1 MFKIFGYLKNSI
13 PQVLLIIVLLIIQ
26 AWGDLTLPQYTSDI
40 VDIGI
45 QNGGIENAAADAL
58 SVDGYNALETFMNDE
73 QKSILAKSYTLVK
86 KGKATDSQKDRFPA
100 SADNDVY
107 FLNELTEDEKQQ
119 LIDVVDIPMTA
130 AEMTKELSFEDL
142 SSMTEKQ
149 GIKLPF
155 TSFEQAG
162 EMLGISSGKANALT
176 IITALA
182 EKGGM
187 GDTNLSALSDKISE
201 MPGTITEQSAVRFV
215 KDEYS
220 SLGVDMNVLQQN
232 YLLSAGGKMLLIAL
246 LMMAVSV
253 TVGFFAATTAAKV
266 GRDLRAGVFRSVVSF
281 SSAEIDRFSTASLIT
296 RSTNDIQ
303 QIQMVI
309 VMLLRM
315 VIYAP
320 ILGIGGVFMV
330 LTTGTGMAW
339 IIALAVIVILMVVLI
354 LMKIAMPKFKLMQ
367 KLVDKLNLVAREIL
381 TGLPVIRAFSREKY
395 EEERFDKAN
404 KDLTSAMLFTNRT
417 MTFMMPLMMMI
428 MNLVTVLIIWVGA
441 GQISDGSLQVGDMMA
456 FITYTMQIVMSFL
469 MLTMISIMLPRA
481 AVSAERIN
489 EVISAEKSITD
500 KPDEATFDKASLRG
514 DVTFDHVSFRYPDAK
529 EDVLTDICF
538 TAKAGEMTAV
548 IGSTGSGKSTL
559 INLIPRF
566 FDVTEGSITID
577 GTDIRDVTQHSLHDV
592 TGLVSQKGVLFS
604 GTIDSNIRFGAE
616 NADDETIRL
625 AAEIS
630 QSSEF
635 IDSKPQKYNE
645 PVSQGGTN
653 VSGGQK
659 QRLSIAR
666 AIAKKPKIYLFDDSF
681 SALDFKT
688 DVKLR
693 KALADNIH
701 DCTIIIVAQRIS
713 TILNAD
719 KIVVL
724 DEGRIAGIGT
734 HSELMKSCEVYRQIA
749 HSQLSQKDLAA
760 IDNAKGGA
768 VNA

>member
-86 KGKATDSQKDRFPA
+86 KGKAADSQKDRFPA

-119 LIDVVDIPMTA
+119 LINTVDIPMTA
-130 AEMTKELSFEDL
+130 AEMMKELSFEDL

-162 EMLGISSGKANALT
+162 EMLGISSRKANALT

-187 GDTNLSALSDKISE
+187 GDTDLSALSDKISE

-266 GRDLRAGVFRSVVSF
+266 GRDLRAGVFRNVVSF

-330 LTTGTGMAW
+330 MTTGTGMAW

-367 KLVDKLNLVAREIL
+367 KLVDRMNLVSREIL
-381 TGLPVIRAFSREKY
+381 TGLSVIRAFSREKF
-395 EEERFDKAN
+395 EEKRFDEAN
-404 KDLTSAMLFTNRT
+404 RNLMKTQLFTNRV
-417 MTFMMPLMMMI
+417 MTFMMPTMMLI
-428 MNLVTVLIIWVGA
+428 MNCVTVMIVWFGA
-441 GQISDGSLQVGDMMA
+441 KGIDAGNLQVGDMMA
-456 FITYTMQIVMSFL
+456 FMTYTMQIVMSFL
-469 MLTMISIMLPRA
+469 MITMVSVMLPRA
-481 AVSAERIN
+481 GVAADRIEEILRTDSSIVDAKKTEDEKLTQCRGELRFEDVSFKYPGAE
-489 EVISAEKSITD
+489 
-500 KPDEATFDKASLRG
+500 G
-514 DVTFDHVSFRYPDAK
+514 DVLEHIS
-529 EDVLTDICF
+529 F
-538 TAKAGEMTAV
+538 TAKPGQTTAV
-548 IGSTGSGKSTL
+548 IGSTGCGKSTL
-559 INLIPRF
+559 IQLIPRF
-566 FDVTEGSITID
+566 YDVTEGKITLD
-577 GTDIRDVTQHSLHDV
+577 GVDIRNLSQHKLREV
-592 TGLVSQKGVLFS
+592 MGLVPQKGVLFS
-604 GTIDSNIRFGAE
+604 GTIASNIKLAGE
-616 NADDETIRL
+616 DEISDETMKE
-625 AAEIS
+625 AA
-630 QSSEF
+630 QTAQATEF
-635 IDSKPQKYNE
+635 IDAKPEGYDS
-645 PVSQGGTN
+645 PVAQGGSN

-659 QRLSIAR
+659 QRLAIAR
-666 AIAKKPKIYLFDDSF
+666 VIAKHPKVYLFDDSF
-681 SALDFKT
+681 SALDYKT
-688 DVKLR
+688 DAALR
-693 KALADNIH
+693 KALHEQAADA
-701 DCTIIIVAQRIS
+701 TVLIVAQRIS
-713 TILNAD
+713 TIMNAEQILVLED
-719 KIVVL
+719 GKIV
-724 DEGRIAGIGT
+724 GKGT
-734 HSELMKSCEVYRQIA
+734 HEELMKNCSAYQEIA
-749 HSQLSQKDLAA
+749 RSQLSESEL
-760 IDNAKGGA
+760 KGGMA
-768 VNA
+768 E

>member
-58 SVDGYNALETFMNDE
+58 SVDGYNVLEAFMNDE

-86 KGKATDSQKDRFPA
+86 KGEANDSQKERFPA

-119 LIDVVDIPMTA
+119 LINTADIPMTA
-130 AEMTKELSFEDL
+130 AEMVKELSFEDL

-187 GDTNLSALSDKISE
+187 GDTDLSALSDKISE

-232 YLLSAGGKMLLIAL
+232 YLLSAGGKMLLIAF

-266 GRDLRAGVFRSVVSF
+266 GRDLRAGVFRNVVSF

-339 IIALAVIVILMVVLI
+339 IIALAVIVILTVVLI

-500 KPDEATFDKASLRG
+500 KPDAVTFDKASLRG
-514 DVTFDHVSFRYPDAK
+514 DVAFNHVSFRYPDAK

-538 TAKAGEMTAV
+538 TAKAGETTAV

-566 FDVTEGSITID
+566 FDVTDGSITID

-592 TGLVSQKGVLFS
+592 TGLVSQKGILFS

-719 KIVVL
+719 KIIVL

-734 HSELMKSCEVYRQIA
+734 HSELMENCEVYRQIA

>member
-58 SVDGYNALETFMNDE
+58 SVDGYNALKAFMNDE

-86 KGKATDSQKDRFPA
+86 KGEAVDSQKDRFPA

-119 LIDVVDIPMTA
+119 LINTVDIPMTA

-187 GDTNLSALSDKISE
+187 GDTDLSALSDKISE

-266 GRDLRAGVFRSVVSF
+266 GRDLRAGVFRNVVSF

-339 IIALAVIVILMVVLI
+339 IIALAVIVILTVVLI

-500 KPDEATFDKASLRG
+500 KLDAATFDKASLRG

-538 TAKAGEMTAV
+538 TAKAGETTAV

>member
-58 SVDGYNALETFMNDE
+58 SVDGYNALEAFMNDE

-86 KGKATDSQKDRFPA
+86 KGEAADSQKDRFPE

-107 FLNELTEDEKQQ
+107 FLNELTEDDKQQ
-119 LIDVVDIPMTA
+119 LINTVDIPMTA

-155 TSFEQAG
+155 TSFEQAE

-187 GDTNLSALSDKISE
+187 GDTDLSALSDKISE

-266 GRDLRAGVFRSVVSF
+266 GRDLRAGVFKSVVSF

-339 IIALAVIVILMVVLI
+339 IIALAVIVILAVVLI

-500 KPDEATFDKASLRG
+500 KPDAETFDKASLRG
-514 DVTFDHVSFRYPDAK
+514 NVTFDHVSFRYPDAK

-538 TAKAGEMTAV
+538 TAKAGETTAV

-653 VSGGQK
+653 VSG
-659 QRLSIAR
+659 
-666 AIAKKPKIYLFDDSF
+666 
-681 SALDFKT
+681 
-688 DVKLR
+688 
-693 KALADNIH
+693 
-701 DCTIIIVAQRIS
+701 
-713 TILNAD
+713 
-719 KIVVL
+719 
-724 DEGRIAGIGT
+724 
-734 HSELMKSCEVYRQIA
+734 
-749 HSQLSQKDLAA
+749 
-760 IDNAKGGA
+760 
-768 VNA
+768 

>member
-86 KGKATDSQKDRFPA
+86 KGKAADSQKDRFP
-100 SADNDVY
+100 ADNDVY

-119 LIDVVDIPMTA
+119 LINTVDIPMTA
-130 AEMTKELSFEDL
+130 AEMMKELSFEDL

-162 EMLGISSGKANALT
+162 EMLGISSRKANALT

-187 GDTNLSALSDKISE
+187 GDTDLSALSDKISE

-266 GRDLRAGVFRSVVSF
+266 GRDLRAGVFRNVVSF

-330 LTTGTGMAW
+330 MTTGTGMAW

-428 MNLVTVLIIWVGA
+428 IWVGA

-500 KPDEATFDKASLRG
+500 KPDAATFDKASLRG

>member
-86 KGKATDSQKDRFPA
+86 KGEATDSQKERFPA

-119 LIDVVDIPMTA
+119 LINTVDIPMTA

-187 GDTNLSALSDKISE
+187 GDTDLSALSDKISE

-215 KDEYS
+215 KDEYL

-266 GRDLRAGVFRSVVSF
+266 GRDLRAGVFRNVVSF

-339 IIALAVIVILMVVLI
+339 IIALAVIVILAVVLI

-381 TGLPVIRAFSREKY
+381 TGLP
-395 EEERFDKAN
+395 
-404 KDLTSAMLFTNRT
+404 SAVKNM
-417 MTFMMPLMMMI
+417 
-428 MNLVTVLIIWVGA
+428 
-441 GQISDGSLQVGDMMA
+441 
-456 FITYTMQIVMSFL
+456 
-469 MLTMISIMLPRA
+469 
-481 AVSAERIN
+481 
-489 EVISAEKSITD
+489 K
-500 KPDEATFDKASLRG
+500 K
-514 DVTFDHVSFRYPDAK
+514 
-529 EDVLTDICF
+529 
-538 TAKAGEMTAV
+538 
-548 IGSTGSGKSTL
+548 
-559 INLIPRF
+559 
-566 FDVTEGSITID
+566 
-577 GTDIRDVTQHSLHDV
+577 
-592 TGLVSQKGVLFS
+592 
-604 GTIDSNIRFGAE
+604 
-616 NADDETIRL
+616 
-625 AAEIS
+625 
-630 QSSEF
+630 
-635 IDSKPQKYNE
+635 
-645 PVSQGGTN
+645 N
-653 VSGGQK
+653 VS
-659 QRLSIAR
+659 I
-666 AIAKKPKIYLFDDSF
+666 KPI
-681 SALDFKT
+681 
-688 DVKLR
+688 
-693 KALADNIH
+693 
-701 DCTIIIVAQRIS
+701 RI
-713 TILNAD
+713 
-719 KIVVL
+719 
-724 DEGRIAGIGT
+724 
-734 HSELMKSCEVYRQIA
+734 
-749 HSQLSQKDLAA
+749 
-760 IDNAKGGA
+760 
-768 VNA
+768 

>member
-58 SVDGYNALETFMNDE
+58 SVDGYNALEAFMNDE

-86 KGKATDSQKDRFPA
+86 KGEAADSQKDRFPG

-119 LIDVVDIPMTA
+119 LINTVDIPMTA

-187 GDTNLSALSDKISE
+187 GDADLSALSDKISK

-266 GRDLRAGVFRSVVSF
+266 GRDLRAGVFRNVVSF

-339 IIALAVIVILMVVLI
+339 IIALAVIVILAVVLI

-500 KPDEATFDKASLRG
+500 KPDASTFDKASLRG
-514 DVTFDHVSFRYPDAK
+514 DVTFNHVSFRYPDAK

-538 TAKAGEMTAV
+538 TAKACETTAV

-719 KIVVL
+719 KIIVL

>member
-1 MFKIFGYLKNSI
+1 
-13 PQVLLIIVLLIIQ
+13 
-26 AWGDLTLPQYTSDI
+26 
-40 VDIGI
+40 
-45 QNGGIENAAADAL
+45 
-58 SVDGYNALETFMNDE
+58 
-73 QKSILAKSYTLVK
+73 
-86 KGKATDSQKDRFPA
+86 
-100 SADNDVY
+100 
-107 FLNELTEDEKQQ
+107 
-119 LIDVVDIPMTA
+119 
-130 AEMTKELSFEDL
+130 
-142 SSMTEKQ
+142 
-149 GIKLPF
+149 
-155 TSFEQAG
+155 
-162 EMLGISSGKANALT
+162 
-176 IITALA
+176 
-182 EKGGM
+182 M
-187 GDTNLSALSDKISE
+187 GDTDLSALSDKISE

-232 YLLSAGGKMLLIAL
+232 YLLSAGGKMLFIAL

-266 GRDLRAGVFRSVVSF
+266 GRDLRAGVFRNVVSF

-367 KLVDKLNLVAREIL
+367 RLVDKLNLVAREIL

-395 EEERFDKAN
+395 EEERFDNAN

-500 KPDEATFDKASLRG
+500 KPDAATFDKASLRG

-538 TAKAGEMTAV
+538 TAKAGETTAV

-635 IDSKPQKYNE
+635 IDSKPQNTTSLFPRVVRMFRADRNSVCLS
-645 PVSQGGTN
+645 PVQ
-653 VSGGQK
+653 
-659 QRLSIAR
+659 L
-666 AIAKKPKIYLFDDSF
+666 PKS
-681 SALDFKT
+681 
-688 DVKLR
+688 LR
-693 KALADNIH
+693 YICLTTASPHL
-701 DCTIIIVAQRIS
+701 IS
-713 TILNAD
+713 
-719 KIVVL
+719 
-724 DEGRIAGIGT
+724 
-734 HSELMKSCEVYRQIA
+734 RQM
-749 HSQLSQKDLAA
+749 
-760 IDNAKGGA
+760 
-768 VNA
+768 

>member
-86 KGKATDSQKDRFPA
+86 KGEAADSQKDRFPA

-119 LIDVVDIPMTA
+119 LINTVDIPMTA

-162 EMLGISSGKANALT
+162 EMLGISSRKANALT

-187 GDTNLSALSDKISE
+187 GDTDLSALSDKISE

-266 GRDLRAGVFRSVVSF
+266 GRDLRAGVFRNVVSF

-330 LTTGTGMAW
+330 MTTG
-339 IIALAVIVILMVVLI
+339 
-354 LMKIAMPKFKLMQ
+354 
-367 KLVDKLNLVAREIL
+367 VD
-381 TGLPVIRAFSREKY
+381 Y
-395 EEERFDKAN
+395 
-404 KDLTSAMLFTNRT
+404 RT
-417 MTFMMPLMMMI
+417 CR
-428 MNLVTVLIIWVGA
+428 NCY
-441 GQISDGSLQVGDMMA
+441 S
-456 FITYTMQIVMSFL
+456 Y
-469 MLTMISIMLPRA
+469 
-481 AVSAERIN
+481 
-489 EVISAEKSITD
+489 
-500 KPDEATFDKASLRG
+500 
-514 DVTFDHVSFRYPDAK
+514 
-529 EDVLTDICF
+529 
-538 TAKAGEMTAV
+538 
-548 IGSTGSGKSTL
+548 
-559 INLIPRF
+559 
-566 FDVTEGSITID
+566 
-577 GTDIRDVTQHSLHDV
+577 
-592 TGLVSQKGVLFS
+592 
-604 GTIDSNIRFGAE
+604 
-616 NADDETIRL
+616 
-625 AAEIS
+625 
-630 QSSEF
+630 
-635 IDSKPQKYNE
+635 
-645 PVSQGGTN
+645 
-653 VSGGQK
+653 
-659 QRLSIAR
+659 
-666 AIAKKPKIYLFDDSF
+666 
-681 SALDFKT
+681 
-688 DVKLR
+688 
-693 KALADNIH
+693 
-701 DCTIIIVAQRIS
+701 
-713 TILNAD
+713 
-719 KIVVL
+719 
-724 DEGRIAGIGT
+724 
-734 HSELMKSCEVYRQIA
+734 
-749 HSQLSQKDLAA
+749 
-760 IDNAKGGA
+760 GGA
-768 VNA
+768 YSDENCDA

>member
-86 KGKATDSQKDRFPA
+86 KGEAADSQKDRFPA

-119 LIDVVDIPMTA
+119 LINTVDIPMTA

-176 IITALA
+176 IIAALA

-187 GDTNLSALSDKISE
+187 GDTDLSALSDKISE

-489 EVISAEKSITD
+489 EVISAEKSIAD
-500 KPDEATFDKASLRG
+500 KPDAATFDKASLRG

-538 TAKAGEMTAV
+538 TAKAGETTAV

-719 KIVVL
+719 KIIVL

-734 HSELMKSCEVYRQIA
+734 HSELMESCEVYRQIA

>member
-45 QNGGIENAAADAL
+45 QNGGIENAAADVL
-58 SVDGYNALETFMNDE
+58 SVDGYNALEAFMNDE

-86 KGKATDSQKDRFPA
+86 KGEATDSQKDRFPW

-119 LIDVVDIPMTA
+119 LINAVNIPMTA

-142 SSMTEKQ
+142 LSMTEKQ

-187 GDTNLSALSDKISE
+187 GDTDLSALSDKISE

-266 GRDLRAGVFRSVVSF
+266 GRDLRAGVFRNVVSF

-339 IIALAVIVILMVVLI
+339 IIALAVIVILAVVLI

-489 EVISAEKSITD
+489 EVISAEKSIAD
-500 KPDEATFDKASLRG
+500 KPDAATFDKASLRG
-514 DVTFDHVSFRYPDAK
+514 DVTFDHVSFRYPDAN

-538 TAKAGEMTAV
+538 TANAGETTAV

-592 TGLVSQKGVLFS
+592 TGLVS
-604 GTIDSNIRFGAE
+604 
-616 NADDETIRL
+616 
-625 AAEIS
+625 
-630 QSSEF
+630 
-635 IDSKPQKYNE
+635 
-645 PVSQGGTN
+645 VSYTHLTLPTN
-653 VSGGQK
+653 SLV
-659 QRLSIAR
+659 
-666 AIAKKPKIYLFDDSF
+666 
-681 SALDFKT
+681 
-688 DVKLR
+688 
-693 KALADNIH
+693 
-701 DCTIIIVAQRIS
+701 
-713 TILNAD
+713 
-719 KIVVL
+719 
-724 DEGRIAGIGT
+724 
-734 HSELMKSCEVYRQIA
+734 
-749 HSQLSQKDLAA
+749 
-760 IDNAKGGA
+760 
-768 VNA
+768 

>member
-86 KGKATDSQKDRFPA
+86 KGEAADSQKDRFPA

-119 LIDVVDIPMTA
+119 LINTVDIPMTA

-176 IITALA
+176 IIAALA

-187 GDTNLSALSDKISE
+187 GDTDLSALSDKISE

-266 GRDLRAGVFRSVVSF
+266 GRDLRAGVFRNVVSF

-469 MLTMISIMLPRA
+469 MMTMISIMLPRA

-500 KPDEATFDKASLRG
+500 KLDAATFDKASLRG

-538 TAKAGEMTAV
+538 TAKAGETTAV

-719 KIVVL
+719 KIIVL

>member
-45 QNGGIENAAADAL
+45 QNGGIGNAAADAL
-58 SVDGYNALETFMNDE
+58 SVDGYNALEAFMNDE

-86 KGKATDSQKDRFPA
+86 KGEATDSQKDRFPW

-119 LIDVVDIPMTA
+119 LINAVNIPMTA

-162 EMLGISSGKANALT
+162 EMLGISSDKANALT

-187 GDTNLSALSDKISE
+187 GDTDLSALSDKISE

-266 GRDLRAGVFRSVVSF
+266 GRDLRAGVFRNVVSF

-339 IIALAVIVILMVVLI
+339 IIALAVIVILAVVLI

-441 GQISDGSLQVGDMMA
+441 GQISDGSLQ
-456 FITYTMQIVMSFL
+456 
-469 MLTMISIMLPRA
+469 
-481 AVSAERIN
+481 ER
-489 EVISAEKSITD
+489 
-500 KPDEATFDKASLRG
+500 
-514 DVTFDHVSFRYPDAK
+514 
-529 EDVLTDICF
+529 
-538 TAKAGEMTAV
+538 
-548 IGSTGSGKSTL
+548 
-559 INLIPRF
+559 
-566 FDVTEGSITID
+566 
-577 GTDIRDVTQHSLHDV
+577 
-592 TGLVSQKGVLFS
+592 
-604 GTIDSNIRFGAE
+604 
-616 NADDETIRL
+616 
-625 AAEIS
+625 
-630 QSSEF
+630 
-635 IDSKPQKYNE
+635 
-645 PVSQGGTN
+645 
-653 VSGGQK
+653 
-659 QRLSIAR
+659 
-666 AIAKKPKIYLFDDSF
+666 
-681 SALDFKT
+681 
-688 DVKLR
+688 
-693 KALADNIH
+693 
-701 DCTIIIVAQRIS
+701 
-713 TILNAD
+713 
-719 KIVVL
+719 
-724 DEGRIAGIGT
+724 
-734 HSELMKSCEVYRQIA
+734 
-749 HSQLSQKDLAA
+749 
-760 IDNAKGGA
+760 
-768 VNA
+768 

>member
-58 SVDGYNALETFMNDE
+58 SVDSFNALEAFMNDE

-86 KGKATDSQKDRFPA
+86 KGEATDSQKDRFPG

-119 LIDVVDIPMTA
+119 LINAVDIPMTA

-155 TSFEQAG
+155 TSFEQVG

-187 GDTNLSALSDKISE
+187 GDTDLTALSDKISE

-266 GRDLRAGVFRSVVSF
+266 GRDLRAGVFRNVVSF

-339 IIALAVIVILMVVLI
+339 IIALAVIVILAVVLI

-395 EEERFDKAN
+395 EEDRFDKAN

-500 KPDEATFDKASLRG
+500 KPDASTFDKASLRG

-538 TAKAGEMTAV
+538 TANAGETTAV

-577 GTDIRDVTQHSLHDV
+577 GTDIRRNRHQRCNTA
-592 TGLVSQKGVLFS
+592 FS
-604 GTIDSNIRFGAE
+604 
-616 NADDETIRL
+616 
-625 AAEIS
+625 
-630 QSSEF
+630 
-635 IDSKPQKYNE
+635 P
-645 PVSQGGTN
+645 
-653 VSGGQK
+653 
-659 QRLSIAR
+659 
-666 AIAKKPKIYLFDDSF
+666 
-681 SALDFKT
+681 
-688 DVKLR
+688 
-693 KALADNIH
+693 
-701 DCTIIIVAQRIS
+701 
-713 TILNAD
+713 
-719 KIVVL
+719 
-724 DEGRIAGIGT
+724 
-734 HSELMKSCEVYRQIA
+734 
-749 HSQLSQKDLAA
+749 
-760 IDNAKGGA
+760 
-768 VNA
+768 